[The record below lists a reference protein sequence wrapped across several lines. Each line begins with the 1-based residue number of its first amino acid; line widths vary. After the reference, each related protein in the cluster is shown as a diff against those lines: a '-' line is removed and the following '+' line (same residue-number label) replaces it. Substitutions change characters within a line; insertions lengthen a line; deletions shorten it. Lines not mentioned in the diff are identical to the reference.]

1 MPVPVPVLGSCYSSE
16 AFRGHW
22 SKGRART
29 RTVFAIEGWPGHGIA
44 VTVAVHSSSP
54 IPPTGLSLSEDWGT
68 TYSLILTEYDPDLRV
83 LGSSYE
89 RLKSPKKVGKIDLGI
104 PSYCCYC
111 SSKRDAGRPSIRY
124 CAFYYLLLLVY
135 YLLLCFNTFL
145 LLFNT
150 VYICFTTIYYVV
162 TTKQ

>member
-1 MPVPVPVLGSCYSSE
+1 MLGSCYSSE

-29 RTVFAIEGWPGHGIA
+29 RTFFAIEGWPGHGIA
-44 VTVAVHSSSP
+44 VTVAVHSSSL
-54 IPPTGLSLSEDWGT
+54 IPPTGLSSSEDSGT

-89 RLKSPKKVGKIDLGI
+89 RLKSSKKVGKIDLGI
-104 PSYCCYC
+104 PSYCCCC

-124 CAFYYLLLLVY
+124 CAVYYLLLL
-135 YLLLCFNTFL
+135 FL
-145 LLFNT
+145 LLFAIWYYRFIT
-150 VYICFTTIYYVV
+150 FYYVLLRFH
-162 TTKQ
+162 